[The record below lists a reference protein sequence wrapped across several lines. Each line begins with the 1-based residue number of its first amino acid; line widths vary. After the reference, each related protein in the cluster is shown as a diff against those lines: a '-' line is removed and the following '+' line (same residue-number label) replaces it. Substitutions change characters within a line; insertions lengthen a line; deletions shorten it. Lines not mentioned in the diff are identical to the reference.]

1 MLYLLWSGQDLMS
14 VKYFN
19 VLAVHTALQA
29 TGIYKL
35 VGKIEFTLQ
44 FFLDYLTYMII
55 RKTCC

>member
-44 FFLDYLTYMII
+44 FFFRLLDIYDNT
-55 RKTCC
+55 

>member
-1 MLYLLWSGQDLMS
+1 MS

-35 VGKIEFTLQ
+35 VGKIEFMLQ
-44 FFLDYLTYMII
+44 FFFRLLDIYDNT
-55 RKTCC
+55 